1 MRDLRKNGRNMNS
14 YAFNGLLMRLRK
26 PERVGLWDSERSLI
40 VIGEGRK
47 NPTGYINKEEMWV
60 ATVTFRY

>member
-1 MRDLRKNGRNMNS
+1 MNS